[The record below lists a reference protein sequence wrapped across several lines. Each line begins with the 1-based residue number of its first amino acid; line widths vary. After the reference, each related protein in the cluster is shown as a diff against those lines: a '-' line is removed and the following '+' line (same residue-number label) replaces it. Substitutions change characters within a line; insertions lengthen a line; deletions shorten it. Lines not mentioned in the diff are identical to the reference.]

1 MGCSLIGANKEDL
14 QYVGQ
19 LCRCIQLQLQ
29 RPILEVDV
37 FTGYSTYALFLH
49 HQPWSGA
56 TGGVV
61 MSWSASPHRVPP
73 AISMMSFGARSIRSA
88 ERVRPKVIKLIPSER
103 HRSLV
108 RVGLLVYDVV
118 VVMGAN
124 VKSVCVRACVRAC
137 CVGQRVDRGYRG
149 FM

>member
-1 MGCSLIGANKEDL
+1 
-14 QYVGQ
+14 
-19 LCRCIQLQLQ
+19 
-29 RPILEVDV
+29 
-37 FTGYSTYALFLH
+37 
-49 HQPWSGA
+49 
-56 TGGVV
+56 

-118 VVMGAN
+118 VMGAN

-137 CVGQRVDRGYRG
+137 VLCGSTRGSGVSGVYVVLWYRIIL
-149 FM
+149 MSI

>member
-1 MGCSLIGANKEDL
+1 MLDNF
-14 QYVGQ
+14 
-19 LCRCIQLQLQ
+19 
-29 RPILEVDV
+29 VDV
-37 FTGYSTYALFLH
+37 FSCNSKDPFWKSMFLLVTVLMPCSCTH
-49 HQPWSGA
+49 RDPGA

-118 VVMGAN
+118 VMGAN
-124 VKSVCVRACVRAC
+124 VKSACVRVC

>member
-1 MGCSLIGANKEDL
+1 
-14 QYVGQ
+14 
-19 LCRCIQLQLQ
+19 
-29 RPILEVDV
+29 
-37 FTGYSTYALFLH
+37 
-49 HQPWSGA
+49 
-56 TGGVV
+56 

-118 VVMGAN
+118 VMGAN
-124 VKSVCVRACVRAC
+124 VKSVCVCACVRVC